1 LGIIYVII
9 LITVDAN
16 LNDDFFFPERNKW
29 LQTYLFDKT
38 SLVML
43 NVSYLGCYAA

>member
-1 LGIIYVII
+1 MRI
-9 LITVDAN
+9 LMMIPPVAY
-16 LNDDFFFPERNKW
+16 NKW

-43 NVSYLGCYAA
+43 NVSSLGCYTA